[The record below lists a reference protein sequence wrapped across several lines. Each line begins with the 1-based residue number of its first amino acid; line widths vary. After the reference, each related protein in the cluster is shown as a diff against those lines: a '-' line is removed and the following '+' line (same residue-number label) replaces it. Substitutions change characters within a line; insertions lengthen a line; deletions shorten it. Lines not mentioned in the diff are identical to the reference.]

1 MIELFL
7 NNKVKDHFSRLY
19 DEILYHFN

>member
-19 DEILYHFN
+19 DEVLYHFN